1 MKAII
6 FGFGRMGQRFLEICK
21 NNHVAVVG
29 VFDIDATSLTA
40 AASRLRLNE
49 KIVFSDAKKM
59 CDETDADIA
68 IIATTAP
75 FTLFWHH
82 RDKIG
87 Y

>member
-21 NNHVAVVG
+21 NNHIAVVG
-29 VFDIDATSLTA
+29 AFDIDAISLAT

-49 KIVFSDAKKM
+49 KIVFSDAQKM

-68 IIATTAP
+68 IVQLLRLL
-75 FTLFWHH
+75 TLFWHLP
-82 RDKIG
+82 R
-87 Y
+87 